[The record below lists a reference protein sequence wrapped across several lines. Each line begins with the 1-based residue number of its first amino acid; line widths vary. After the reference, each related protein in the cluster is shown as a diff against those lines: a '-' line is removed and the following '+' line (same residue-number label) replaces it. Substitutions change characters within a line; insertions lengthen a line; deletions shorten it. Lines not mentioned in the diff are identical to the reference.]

1 MIDVDHIED
10 TMTDLIKTNV
20 DGVKTVGAYEAEYD
34 QQQIT
39 QMLVLSPFVLVY
51 YDSMTPD
58 ENSRLQSYETGVVE
72 QEFAFV
78 VGSKSFRSRREA
90 QVGCYGILKALR
102 TLFNGTTLTVDAQ
115 NIGIGLAG
123 ERFLDNFNGLVV
135 YEARY
140 RIFQM

>member
-1 MIDVDHIED
+1 MIDIDHIED
-10 TMTDLIKTNV
+10 AMTDLVKANV
-20 DGVKTVGAYEAEYD
+20 EGIKTVGAYEAEYD
-34 QQQIT
+34 QQAIT

-51 YDSMTPD
+51 YDSTAPI
-58 ENSRLQSYETGVVE
+58 EESRLQSYETGTVE
-72 QEFAFV
+72 QEFAFI

-90 QVGCYGILKALR
+90 QIGCYGILKALR
-102 TLFNGTTLTVDAQ
+102 TLFNGTTLTVDGS

-123 ERFLDNFNGLVV
+123 ERFLDSVNGLIV

>member
-10 TMTDLIKTNV
+10 AMIDLVKSNV
-20 DGVKTVGAYEAEYD
+20 EGVKTVAAYEAEYD

-39 QMLVLSPFVLVY
+39 QMLVISPFVLVY
-51 YDSMTPD
+51 YDSMQPNED
-58 ENSRLQSYETGVVE
+58 ARLQSYETGVIE
-72 QEFAFV
+72 QEFAFI

-90 QVGCYGILKALR
+90 QVGCYGMLKTLR
-102 TLFNGTTLTVDAQ
+102 SLFNGKTLTVDGV
-115 NIGIGLAG
+115 NIGIGLSG
-123 ERFLDNFNGLVV
+123 ERFLDSVNGLVV